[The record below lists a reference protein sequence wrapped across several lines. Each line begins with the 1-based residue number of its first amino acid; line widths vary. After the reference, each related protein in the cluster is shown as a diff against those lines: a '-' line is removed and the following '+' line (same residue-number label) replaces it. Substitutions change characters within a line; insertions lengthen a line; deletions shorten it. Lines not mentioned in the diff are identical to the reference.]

1 MNRIQD
7 RQGNALELMNQDGF
21 SDKQVSQTMNELR
34 VKTEQL
40 KKLKAQLLE
49 AEKTN
54 KGTHASMMRLE
65 QTIKELKGNALD

>member
-54 KGTHASMMRLE
+54 KGTHAGMMRLE
-65 QTIKELKGNALD
+65 